1 MDVGEVEVMDVG
13 EVEVV
18 DVGEVEVVDV
28 EEVNS
33 LAVVVEIN
41 ITILHNKFR
50 LNLKRN

>member
-1 MDVGEVEVMDVG
+1 MLQIIPDIKITIAM
-13 EVEVV
+13 

-33 LAVVVEIN
+33 LAMVVEIN